1 MRPEE
6 LRLGGGGAA
15 AKMEGMLP
23 LKSSL
28 QSPVLRTMAAPQVP
42 APIPSG
48 KPCPSLSAS
57 KGKPTSQGSAQ
68 GGRPKHPEMA
78 QPECGLSRCQ
88 SFTGLCSLQSGN
100 PRRESLIMFRCLYIG
115 VLKASGPKDNSF
127 SL

>member
-1 MRPEE
+1 MGPEE

-48 KPCPSLSAS
+48 KPCPPLSAS

-68 GGRPKHPEMA
+68 GGLPKHPRDGTPRMWAEPVPVFPGPLFSTE
-78 QPECGLSRCQ
+78 PESEEE
-88 SFTGLCSLQSGN
+88 T
-100 PRRESLIMFRCLYIG
+100 PYH
-115 VLKASGPKDNSF
+115 V
-127 SL
+127 